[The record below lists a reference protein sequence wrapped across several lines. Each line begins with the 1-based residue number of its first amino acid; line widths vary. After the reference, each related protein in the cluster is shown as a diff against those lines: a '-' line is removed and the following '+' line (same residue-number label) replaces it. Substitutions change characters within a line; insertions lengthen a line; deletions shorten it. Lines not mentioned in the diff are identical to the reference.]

1 MRYQL
6 SKLEKQSG
14 TLQTLVYLSEKG
26 ETNFQTAMDEIGMFY
41 SVFYRALVKLKEAGL
56 VTQRVDSTA
65 VPNRNMISLTAK
77 GKKVA
82 ELLKKIEEVLKG

>member
-1 MRYQL
+1 MKYQL

-14 TLQTLVYLSEKG
+14 TLQTLVFLNEAG
-26 ETNFQTAMDEIGMFY
+26 ETNFQAAMDQIGLFY

-56 VTQRVDSTA
+56 VAQRIDSKA
-65 VPNRNMISLTAK
+65 IPNKNMISLTDK

-82 ELLKKIEEVLKG
+82 RKLKDIEEILKE

>member
-14 TLQTLVYLSEKG
+14 TLQALIYLSEKG
-26 ETNFQTAMDEIGMFY
+26 ETNFQNAMDEIGIFY

-56 VTQRVDSTA
+56 VVQRVDSTA
-65 VPNRNMISLTAK
+65 VPHKNMISLTPR

-82 ELLKKIEEVLKG
+82 ELLKKIEEVLEG

>member
-1 MRYQL
+1 MKYQL

-14 TLQTLVYLSEKG
+14 TLQALVYLDGKG
-26 ETNFQTAMDEIGMFY
+26 ETNFQTAMDEIGLFY

-56 VTQRVDSTA
+56 VVQRVDGTA
-65 VPNRNMISLTAK
+65 VPKKNMISLTPK

-82 ELLKKIEEVLKG
+82 ERLKKIEEVLEG